1 MAENND
7 NVVIN
12 ALTGLP
18 VENTTKEVSTEP
30 VINSITGQAAKGR
43 PKAESYFGN
52 IGGETFDVTKSMSF
66 KEYESFLDYDVD
78 VRRGI
83 DHVEARA
90 QNQSTLQQWGRGLM
104 KANITAVGALA
115 ENTIGLFWGLGSLA
129 TGGSFYDNAFGRAID
144 DMNEWAAETMPNYYT
159 RAEQQADAFS
169 LTNLTSANFWAD
181 KVANGAGYV
190 LGSIATDVALAFVS
204 GGTSLGLTAARYA
217 AKFGKA
223 AKVLSAAE
231 KASALKNTYRLTKAA
246 QKGQKIGSTLT
257 EAGKAATKL
266 GRGSGWKTAYARAE
280 NGLISA
286 IGESN
291 VEARQAKNETRQSLV
306 DSWLADNEG
315 KTVDDIPQETL
326 DKIED
331 SATAAGNTV
340 FAINMPIVGGTN
352 AITIGKM
359 LGPGYRKSVQKLA
372 QQESKQS
379 LFNIRRARRN
389 VDADAP
395 FVEAGLDRNWAG
407 RMAYRANKYA
417 GDAVKSS
424 ASEAFQEGSQVFAGA
439 FAEEYYTDKYKNG
452 PESGGLVHA
461 IERGLK
467 TTFGTKEGIESM
479 LIGAI
484 IGGGTVS
491 VSNAARRLRGKQT
504 SNQVRQ
510 ENTQKALDLLNSGAL
525 RQPIQ
530 NIQDADKASALEQ
543 RMTQAAAI
551 AADTNVDRVTR
562 RRAHKMFK
570 DAQYNLYAQQAF
582 SLINQGRM
590 DLVMEQLDDAKDL
603 TDEEFKKAFGYQT
616 DQPLP
621 EGGKAAIVDK
631 LKSRLEGHK
640 NTIDRINEVAPAMQP
655 TTGLPRKMM
664 SQEAIEQEELEIEAN
679 NFYRQALFGR
689 AAQIDGHTDRMGKM
703 YAEMQA
709 LTGNAIDPDTLN
721 NYQYDLVGREAF
733 EDVDGVQIS
742 PDDVSEVISGD
753 IRDELDRVEDSIINP
768 LDKLQ
773 FQQIKEDYLHL
784 AAERQAVINS
794 YEALTGPEGPVTAEF
809 LQARQQRMEAVA
821 AQEKLQK
828 EVDTIISTAE
838 TPSDFSDFPANA
850 TDAQKNAA
858 IDRAEELGKE
868 INNLANET
876 YEGKTLEELNAIDRD
891 ALAKEENGRQKLAAL
906 DVAIA
911 AAEKDPSGVFGGR
924 VDNTTNQEYEADIE
938 QSRNNAENQDNISP
952 EEDTRGEEQPT
963 EQPTEEQ
970 PEDRTDDSEQDSP
983 TSTDPEIQAVPGASN
998 IGVVDNADYQT
1009 DANGR
1014 IQLDA
1019 NGKLISNP
1027 KGQYLKE
1034 GVPIEI
1040 DHSARQN
1047 VDPNGEVLTL
1057 ELGNT
1062 DRDKTPTIDPWKT
1075 RSILVKKG
1083 DTVIGVLKN
1092 YNPKF
1097 PQYSSDR
1104 KAIYEALAA
1113 GKTVTITGKPTKKTS
1128 ISNVVDQ
1135 NGEKVFSP
1143 IQDIMQD
1150 PVFGAVQVQEG
1161 HLIIDPGQNPLV
1173 GIGGA
1178 QQQNMHRNLS
1188 RTTTVKLTPGQMVM
1202 GITTPNGTAEGR
1214 PVSTKKIS
1222 EDKEAYDLAVALAID
1237 PSQQD
1242 LARFEALVGLNT
1254 IEDEEFANPD
1264 LFLQLEE
1271 SGGLKFHSKTVNGFI
1286 VLDAETLAKLNT
1298 KGSIELPTAMV
1309 GKLRLDAEVLKKELV
1324 ELIGKKRFHIEKSL
1338 INTNATFTNPITGE
1352 SMPYRQYALE
1362 SNNGKS
1368 PLLNIDTIPEVG
1380 LFHNTGLDFSDV
1392 NIEGKPLSKKEKE
1405 ETSTAKETPPPG
1417 PAPTNNTKGDTNT
1430 GGPRGK
1436 RGKHKRRGKGK
1447 TTPAAAPA
1455 QTSSITISPGQID
1468 MSNYGPSYK
1477 LGNLEE
1483 GGKTIVSNPFTQP
1496 AKISEQGIV
1505 EMILTDADKVT
1516 LYPISVDVSQTS
1528 EYKNYEE
1535 ARKVYN
1541 AERKRLIEEGR
1552 KDVNDMTRG
1561 MSATVDVRKKD
1572 LVKLVLANV
1581 AANNAIY
1588 SLQSQADTALT
1599 TAPAQEV
1606 TQKTQLKNVIAAWL
1620 NSDEGSLAN
1629 QTAEQSAAKF
1639 TVEYMKR
1646 NPVEETESLADDLF
1660 GTIRQGLEIQQLVE
1674 TEIKKQRGAK
1684 EQALGAGPTQLSLFK
1699 QDGKQCKG

>member
-30 VINSITGQAAKGR
+30 VINSITGQVAKGR

-90 QNQSTLQQWGRGLM
+90 QNQSTLQQWGRGLV

-129 TGGSFYDNAFGRAID
+129 TGGSFYDNAFGRSID
-144 DMNEWAAETMPNYYT
+144 AMNEWAAETMPNYYT

-181 KVANGAGYV
+181 KVANGVGYV

-231 KASALKNTYRLTKAA
+231 KANALKNTYRLTKAA

-306 DSWLADNEG
+306 DSWLAENEG

-603 TDEEFKKAFGYQT
+603 TDEEFKKAFGYQI

-640 NTIDRINEVAPAMQP
+640 NTIDRINEIAPAMQP

-709 LTGNAIDPDTLN
+709 LTGNAIDPDALN

-753 IRDELDRVEDSIINP
+753 IREELDRVEDSIINP

-828 EVDTIISTAE
+828 EVDSIISTAE
-838 TPSDFSDFPANA
+838 TPSDFSDFPPNA
-850 TDAQKNAA
+850 TEAQKNAA
-858 IDRAEELGKE
+858 YDRAVELGKE
-868 INNLANET
+868 IQNIANEN
-876 YEGKTLEELNAIDRD
+876 YAGKTLEELNAIDRD

-911 AAEKDPSGVFGGR
+911 AAEKDPSGVFRGR
-924 VDNTTNQEYEADIE
+924 VDNTTDQEYEADIE

-952 EEDTRGEEQPT
+952 EEDTRGEDQPT

-970 PEDRTDDSEQDSP
+970 PEDRTDDSEQDPP
-983 TSTDPEIQAVPGASN
+983 TSTDPEIQTVPGALN
-998 IGVVDNADYQT
+998 IGVVDYADYQT
-1009 DANGR
+1009 DAKGR

-1062 DRDKTPTIDPWKT
+1062 DLDRTPTIDPWKT

-1083 DTVIGVLKN
+1083 DTVIGVLKQ

-1097 PQYSSDR
+1097 PQYSSSDR

-1113 GKTVTITGKPTKKTS
+1113 GKTVTITGKPTDKTS

-1135 NGEKVFSP
+1135 NGERVFSP
-1143 IQDIMQD
+1143 IQDIVQD
-1150 PVFGAVQVQEG
+1150 PVFAVVQVQEEQ
-1161 HLIIDPGQNPLV
+1161 LIIDPEQNPLI
-1173 GIGGA
+1173 GIGGE
-1178 QQQNMHRNLS
+1178 QQQKMHRNLQNV
-1188 RTTTVKLTPGQMVM
+1188 TKVKLTPGQVVM
-1202 GITTPNGTAEGR
+1202 GITLPNGTAEGR
-1214 PVSTKKIS
+1214 PTSTKKIS

-1242 LARFEALVGLNT
+1242 LARFQDLVGLNVL
-1254 IEDEEFANPD
+1254 EEEKAADPA
-1264 LFLQLEE
+1264 LFLQRTENEE
-1271 SGGLKFHSKTVNGFI
+1271 LRFYSKTVNGFI
-1286 VLDAETLAKLNT
+1286 ALNAETLAKLNT
-1298 KGSIELPTAMV
+1298 KGSIEIPTAVV

-1368 PLLNIDTIPEVG
+1368 PLLSIDTIPEVG
-1380 LFHNTGLDFSDV
+1380 LFHNTGLKFSDV

-1405 ETSTAKETPPPG
+1405 ETSTAKEAPPPG

-1455 QTSSITISPGQID
+1455 Q
-1468 MSNYGPSYK
+1468 
-1477 LGNLEE
+1477 
-1483 GGKTIVSNPFTQP
+1483 
-1496 AKISEQGIV
+1496 
-1505 EMILTDADKVT
+1505 
-1516 LYPISVDVSQTS
+1516 
-1528 EYKNYEE
+1528 
-1535 ARKVYN
+1535 
-1541 AERKRLIEEGR
+1541 
-1552 KDVNDMTRG
+1552 
-1561 MSATVDVRKKD
+1561 
-1572 LVKLVLANV
+1572 
-1581 AANNAIY
+1581 
-1588 SLQSQADTALT
+1588 
-1599 TAPAQEV
+1599 EV
-1606 TQKTQLKNVIAAWL
+1606 TQKTQLENVIAAWL
-1620 NSDEGSLAN
+1620 DSPAGSLIG

-1660 GTIRQGLEIQQLVE
+1660 GTVRQGLEIQQLVE
-1674 TEIKKQRGAK
+1674 TEIKKQK
-1684 EQALGAGPTQLSLFK
+1684 EARDKALRSVPLKRIKQQQLSLFE